1 MAQST
6 ISFRID
12 EDMKKQLSEICE
24 ALGMTVPEALK
35 ICIKMIINKGG
46 LPFEVKLDTPNFE
59 TLKGLQE
66 VKESKNL
73 SKEFNSIEELLRD
86 LNT

>member
-24 ALGMTVPEALK
+24 TLGMTVPEALK
-35 ICIKMIINKGG
+35 G
-46 LPFEVKLDTPNFE
+46 
-59 TLKGLQE
+59 
-66 VKESKNL
+66 
-73 SKEFNSIEELLRD
+73 
-86 LNT
+86 